1 MDLSSLIK
9 PENVFVSLALTT
21 KKQVLQ
27 ELANRSAE
35 LLGLESREIFEGLL
49 EREQLGS
56 TGVGHGIAIP
66 HTKLAAVDDIFCL
79 FLKLDRPIDFDAV
92 DDQPVDLIWLL
103 LAPTTAGAD
112 HVKTLQRVS
121 RLLRDEKTRERI
133 RAESDANSVHAL
145 LIVPPLDQH
154 PPAQVHKSQS
164 VQS

>member
-9 PENVFVSLALTT
+9 PENVLVSLAPTT

-27 ELANRSAE
+27 ELANLSAE
-35 LLGLESREIFEGLL
+35 LLGIKSREIFEGLL
-49 EREQLGS
+49 ERERLGS

-66 HTKLAAVDDIFCL
+66 HAKFDALDEVFSL

-112 HVKTLQRVS
+112 HLKTLQRVS
-121 RLLRDEKTRERI
+121 RLLRDEKTREKI

-145 LIVPPLDQH
+145 LIVPPLDQR
-154 PPAQVHKSQS
+154 PPTQVHRSQTA
-164 VQS
+164 